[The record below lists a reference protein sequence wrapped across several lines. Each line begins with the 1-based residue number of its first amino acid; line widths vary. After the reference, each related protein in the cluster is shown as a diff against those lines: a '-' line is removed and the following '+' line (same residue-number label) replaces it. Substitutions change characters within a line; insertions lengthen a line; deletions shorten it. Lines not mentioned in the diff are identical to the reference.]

1 MMKMLYM
8 YYIHSVY
15 DKKERAK
22 GSFGYSR
29 LTILLMQDLSSVETS
44 DSGLALDAKLH
55 VLYTHSNVKVSS

>member
-15 DKKERAK
+15 GKKERAK
-22 GSFGYSR
+22 GSFGYNR

-44 DSGLALDAKLH
+44 DSGW
-55 VLYTHSNVKVSS
+55 